1 MYKEVVVR
9 KYCLAILLLGL
20 WTSFTL
26 GQVTRE
32 ERGNL
37 VLENIPEIPQS
48 LKDRMLQY
56 RNTRSAAFQG
66 FHPDQGLLITTRFG
80 RTSQVHW
87 VKQPGGARQQLTF
100 FDEPVSEVAVNPDT
114 SQRNFIFDKDIGG
127 SEFYQLFLYD
137 LGSGVSTLLTD
148 GESRNGAAVW
158 SKSGDRYAYFST
170 RRNGRDFDILMAS
183 STEPK
188 EATTILQEGGLW
200 VPADWAPD
208 DSKLLVIRYVSAAEA
223 HPYILDLE
231 SKELTPVRPSEEQI
245 AYRSALWSKDGK
257 GIYFT
262 SDEGTEF
269 IHLRYLDLAN
279 QEVTVLT
286 GDSPWDVDDMTLSD
300 DGNLVAYVL
309 NENGISKLHV
319 RDLASNRDLNV
330 PEVPYGEITGI
341 RFNRDSNKLGMT
353 LNSALGPGDVYV
365 LDVAAEE
372 LEQWTQGEVG
382 GLSTESFQSPRLIH
396 FETFDKVDGKPR
408 MIPAFYYPA
417 KRTEGGPSP
426 VLISIHGGPE
436 AQYTPAFSSTF
447 QYLINEMGIAVLAP
461 NVRGSTGYG
470 KSYLGLDNGFK
481 REDTVRD
488 IGELLDWID
497 EQPELDSDRI
507 AVFGGSYGGYMVLA
521 AMTHYNDRLRAG
533 IDVVGISNFVT
544 FLENTQE
551 YRKDLRR
558 VEYGDER
565 DAEMR
570 EFLNRISPNNN
581 AQKIT
586 KPLFVIQGL
595 NDPRVPVTES
605 EQMVKVIRD
614 SGGTVWYLLA
624 KDEGHGFRKKEN
636 RDFYLNAVVL
646 FLEQHLVN

>member
-1 MYKEVVVR
+1 MR
-9 KYCLAILLLGL
+9 RSCLSILFL
-20 WTSFTL
+20 SFL
-26 GQVTRE
+26 ASFAFGQVTRVE
-32 ERGNL
+32 HGNL
-37 VLENIPEIPQS
+37 VLENVPEIPQS

-66 FHPDQGLLITTRFG
+66 FHPKQGILITTRFG

-87 VKQPGGARQQLTF
+87 VKEAGGARQQLTF
-100 FDEPVSEVAVNPDT
+100 FDEPVSEVSVNPD
-114 SQRNFIFDKDIGG
+114 SSHESFIFDKDIGG
-127 SEFYQLFLYD
+127 SEFYQLFSYD
-137 LGSGVSTLLTD
+137 LGSGVSSLLTD

-158 SKSGDRYAYFST
+158 SNRGDRYAFFST
-170 RRNGRDFDILMAS
+170 RRNGRDFDILVAS
-183 STEPK
+183 SANPTQ
-188 EATTILQEGGLW
+188 ATTILQEGGLW
-200 VPADWAPD
+200 VPADWSSD

-223 HPYILDLE
+223 HPYILDLK
-231 SKELTPVRPSEEQI
+231 SKELTPVRPSEEKI

-269 IHLRYLDLAN
+269 IHLRYLDVDT
-279 QEVTVLT
+279 QEVEVLT
-286 GDSPWDVDDMTLSD
+286 GDAPWDVDDMALSEN
-300 DGNLVAYVL
+300 GKLVAYVL
-309 NENGISKLHV
+309 NENGISNLHV
-319 RDLASNRDLNV
+319 RDLASNRELNV
-330 PEVPYGEITGI
+330 PDIPYGEITGI
-341 RFNRDSNKLGMT
+341 RFHRDSNRLGMT

-365 LDVAAEE
+365 LDVTAEK
-372 LEQWTQGEVG
+372 LERWTQGEVG
-382 GLSTESFQSPRLIH
+382 GLSTDIFQSPELIH
-396 FETFDKVDGKPR
+396 YKTFDKVDGKPR
-408 MIPAFYYPA
+408 MIPCFYYPT
-417 KRTEGGPSP
+417 RNRGSGPSP

-447 QYLINEMGIAVLAP
+447 QYFINELGIAVLAP

-470 KSYLGLDNGFK
+470 KSYLGLDNGFN

-488 IGELLDWID
+488 IGALLDWID
-497 EQPELDSDRI
+497 EHPDLDSDRI

-533 IDVVGISNFVT
+533 IDIVGISNFVT

-551 YRKDLRR
+551 YRRDLRR

-581 AQKIT
+581 AQKIK

-595 NDPRVPVTES
+595 NDPRVPATES
-605 EQMVKVIRD
+605 EQMVKVIRE
-614 SGGTVWYLLA
+614 GGGSVWYLLA

-646 FLEQHLVN
+646 FLEKHLLN